1 MDNYKHIVL
10 QFDQAQQP
18 KFEEKKGKGWVEFG
32 EFNNY
37 PNYLLDLY
45 NESPKHGAIIK
56 GKCNYIYGKGFDN
69 SDIVNSAGETWN
81 NLLKKT
87 VKDDELYRGF
97 YLQVIWNRLK
107 QVSEIYH
114 LEFHKVRASKDL
126 SKYYVKNDWADFKEK
141 PREYPAFNVNNPVG
155 SQIYYCKEYNPSS
168 EVYPYPSYFQG
179 LTYVES
185 DIEISRH
192 ILGNARQGFV
202 GSKLINLNNGDP
214 IGEENKGEVERGL
227 LKKFTGDDGKRVVI
241 MFNKSKENSAEI
253 LDLGQTMLTKEDF
266 TNVNSLVQQEIFAAH
281 QVTSPMLFGIKTEGQ
296 LGGRSEIRDAYEIF
310 NNTYVNERQQ
320 LMEEVFTKFYNLKGG
335 QGELVIIPVE
345 PLKFEFGETIMS
357 QNLSQDE
364 IREILGKEPMDSA
377 IKSQAQII
385 SDNINSLSP
394 LVANK
399 VLESM
404 TPDEIRSLA
413 GLVPVV
419 QAGNS
424 AAPQVSGSTEA
435 PAQMNDNL
443 KNLTGRQH
451 QNVMRIVR
459 QFGSGKLTKAQASLM
474 LKNGFGFSDNDVNA
488 FLGIDDDPL
497 TNDEIA
503 KFSISEDD
511 RLLNEF
517 AKVGEGR
524 LGFSIL
530 DSKPAREFEYF
541 AESASLNQLEA
552 NILDLISKDK
562 RITPEVIGSTLKV
575 SQKVV
580 EETLKGLA
588 EKKMISESVVKQ
600 GTDKII
606 ERELVKPVSEL
617 EGKNPSKKVTEILI
631 RYSYEGPQDSRNRPF
646 CAKLLELDRF
656 YSRADIELI
665 SERLGYSV
673 WDRRGGWFTQPNG
686 EHRPYCRH
694 EWKANIVKRKS

>member
-37 PNYLLDLY
+37 PNYLLDLF

-69 SDIVNSAGETWN
+69 SDVVNSAGETWN

-126 SKYYVKNDWADFKEK
+126 TKYYVKNDWADFKEK

-345 PLKFEFGETIMS
+345 PLKFEFSEAIVAA
-357 QNLSQDE
+357 NLTQDE
-364 IREILGKEPMDSA
+364 IREILGKEPLA
-377 IKSQAQII
+377 ANAVT
-385 SDNINSLSP
+385 SDGS
-394 LVANK
+394 VAVKN
-399 VLESM
+399 
-404 TPDEIRSLA
+404 EI
-413 GLVPVV
+413 
-419 QAGNS
+419 
-424 AAPQVSGSTEA
+424 QVDANPYVKELPT
-435 PAQMNDNL
+435 NDTI

-474 LKNGFGFSDNDVNA
+474 LKNGFGFTDNDVNS

-511 RLLNEF
+511 RLLEEF
-517 AKVGEGR
+517 GKVGEAR

-656 YSRADIELI
+656 YSRSDIELI

>member
-1 MDNYKHIVL
+1 MDNNYKHIVL

-18 KFEEKKGKGWVEFG
+18 KFEEKKGKGYVEFG
-32 EFNNY
+32 EHNDY
-37 PNYLLDLY
+37 PNYLLSLY

-69 SDIVNSAGETWN
+69 SDVVNTAGETWN

-126 SKYYVKNDWADFKEK
+126 TKFYVKNDWADFKEK

-320 LMEEVFTKFYNLKGG
+320 MMEEIFTKFYNLKGG
-335 QGELVIIPVE
+335 QGELTIIPVE
-345 PLKFEFGETIMS
+345 PLKFEFSEAIVA
-357 QNLSQDE
+357 QNLTQDE
-364 IREILGKEPMDSA
+364 IREILGKEP
-377 IKSQAQII
+377 
-385 SDNINSLSP
+385 L
-394 LVANK
+394 
-399 VLESM
+399 
-404 TPDEIRSLA
+404 
-413 GLVPVV
+413 
-419 QAGNS
+419 QAGAVTSDGAVAVKNEI
-424 AAPQVSGSTEA
+424 QVDAKPYVNEN
-435 PAQMNDNL
+435 PAI

-474 LKNGFGFSDNDVNA
+474 LKNGFGFTDTDVNV

-497 TNDEIA
+497 THDEIA
-503 KFSISEDD
+503 KFSVSEDD
-511 RLLNEF
+511 RLLEEF
-517 AKVGEGR
+517 SKVGEQR
-524 LGFSIL
+524 LGFSVL

-541 AESASLNQLEA
+541 AENAALNQLEA

-575 SQKVV
+575 SKAVV
-580 EETLKGLA
+580 EETLKSLA
-588 EKKMISESVVKQ
+588 EKKMITESVVKQ
-600 GTDKII
+600 GTDKIV

-656 YSRADIELI
+656 YSRVDIELI

-673 WDRRGGWFTQPNG
+673 WDRRGGWFTQPDG
-686 EHRPYCRH
+686 THRPYCRH